1 MLNITIPAQECFDE
15 ELSEFFYLPAF
26 NLNLEHSLLSVSK
39 WESRWNKPFLDN
51 RELTKEEFIDY
62 IRCMTI
68 NSNVD
73 PRAYYRI
80 TNSDLL
86 KIKTYIDS
94 PMTATTFSTN
104 KNAKVSREKVTSE
117 LIYYWMVAAQIP
129 FEAQKWHLN
138 RLLTLIRICD
148 IKSSKPE
155 KMSKKDIYSRNTA
168 LNKAR
173 RAKMGSKG

>member
-1 MLNITIPAQECFDE
+1 MLNIMIPAQECFDE
-15 ELSEFFYLPAF
+15 ELSEFFYLPAL
-26 NLNLEHSLLSVSK
+26 NLSLEHSLLSVSK

-68 NSNVD
+68 TSNID
-73 PRAYYRI
+73 PRAYYRL
-80 TNSDLL
+80 TNDDLL
-86 KIKTYIDS
+86 KIKTYIDA
-94 PMTATTFSTN
+94 PMTATTFSVN
-104 KNAKVSREKVTSE
+104 KKQPPSREKVTSE

-138 RLLTLIRICD
+138 RLMTLIRICD
-148 IKSSKPE
+148 IKNSKPE
-155 KMSKKDIYSRNTA
+155 KMSKKDIYSRNAA

-173 RAKMGSKG
+173 RAKNGSKG